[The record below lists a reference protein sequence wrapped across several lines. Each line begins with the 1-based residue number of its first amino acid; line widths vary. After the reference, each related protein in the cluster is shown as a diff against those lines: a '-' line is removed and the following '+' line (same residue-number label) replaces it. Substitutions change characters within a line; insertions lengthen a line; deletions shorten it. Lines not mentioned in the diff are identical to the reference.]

1 MQKNI
6 IYPKQVILEVT
17 NKCNIRCRFCHF
29 HGIGAQRKRSIGF
42 IDRDIWKKIIDEIS
56 TWNVELSLMSHGAG
70 EPLLYKELP
79 EFIKYAK
86 KYKNIGVGFMTNG
99 MLLNKWWADFIL
111 DIKMDFIAFSVD
123 GVDREKHK
131 YYRINTDLNLIEK
144 NIMYLIEK
152 KQKLNLSTPHIMM
165 NMVVYPDLEGEK
177 IKYVDRWKDHV
188 NTIMLSKFRPIGSK
202 KILEKNMNIQ
212 IKPCSYPFEQMV
224 IAYDG
229 RVGLCC
235 EDINIDIEL
244 GDVKQNKLIDIFN
257 NAKINKIRK
266 LHTDLQLKDISLCA
280 GCEVW
285 AANTILEQK
294 KINNTIYKKTPAG
307 EIYECR

>member
-1 MQKNI
+1 MQKTM
-6 IYPKQVILEVT
+6 IYPKQIILEVT

-29 HGIGAQRKRSIGF
+29 HGIGSHRKRTIGF
-42 IDRDIWKKIIDEIS
+42 IDRYIWKKVIDEVS
-56 TWNVELSLMSHGAG
+56 TWDVQVTLMTHGAG

-79 EFIKYAK
+79 SLIEYAK
-86 KYKNIGVGFMTNG
+86 KHKNICVGFMTNG
-99 MLLNKWWADFIL
+99 MLLNKWWSEFII

-123 GVDREKHK
+123 GTNREKHK
-131 YYRINTDLNLIEK
+131 YYRIGTDLDLIEK

-152 KQKLNLSTPHIMM
+152 RQKSSLSIPHIMM
-165 NMVVYPDLEGEK
+165 NMVVYPDMEDEK
-177 IKYVDRWKDHV
+177 IKYVNRWKDHV

-202 KILEKNMNIQ
+202 KILEKDMDIP
-212 IKPCSYPFEQMV
+212 IKPCAYPFEQLV

-235 EDINIDIEL
+235 EDINIDVEI
-244 GDVKQNKLIDIFN
+244 GDAKQDRLIDIFN

-266 LHTDLQLKDISLCA
+266 LHNSLKLKDISLCA
-280 GCEVW
+280 QCEVW

-294 KINNTIYKKTPAG
+294 QINNMVYKKTPAG
-307 EIYECR
+307 EVYELR